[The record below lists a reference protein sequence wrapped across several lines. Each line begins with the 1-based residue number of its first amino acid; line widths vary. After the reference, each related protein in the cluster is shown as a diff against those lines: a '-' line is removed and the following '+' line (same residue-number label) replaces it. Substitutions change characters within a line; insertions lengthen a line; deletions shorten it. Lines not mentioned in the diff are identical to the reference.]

1 MDAALRLLKTVRLV
15 LLVSMV
21 LYVLLGE
28 WVPHSSRPTGTLFP
42 SALAIIATVMI
53 VTVFAVRRVL
63 IARQAAILAQTPSD
77 PAALGRWRV
86 GYMLIYV
93 LSEALGLF
101 GFIVRFLGFTLM
113 QAAPFYAA
121 GFLMVLFYVPAR
133 PKTTI
138 G

>member
-1 MDAALRLLKTVRLV
+1 MDAALQLLKTVRLV
-15 LLVSMV
+15 LLASMV

-28 WVPHSSRPTGTLFP
+28 WLPHTLQPTGTVFP
-42 SALAIIATVMI
+42 SALAIVATVMI
-53 VTVFAVRRVL
+53 VTVFALRRVL
-63 IARQAAILAQTPSD
+63 IARQAAILAQTPGD

-86 GYMLIYV
+86 GYMLIYS

-121 GFLMVLFYVPAR
+121 GFLMLLFYVPAR
-133 PKTTI
+133 PKATI